1 MAKVPDLRNFSPDSS
16 QAKNVDQ
23 TKMLDT
29 NARESVDMNESNDV
43 GQELVNN
50 GSISGPF
57 GATGR
62 N

>member
-23 TKMLDT
+23 TPMLNT

-43 GQELVNN
+43 GQELVTSK
-50 GSISGPF
+50 SISGPF
-57 GATGR
+57 GAQGR